1 MNLTYEDHQDEEFGY
16 DNFDLTEEY
25 EEMLDDMVEE
35 ELVSRKNHV
44 LEIVKKKNEPIYAA
58 NKRS

>member
-35 ELVSRKNHV
+35 ELVSRK
-44 LEIVKKKNEPIYAA
+44 IMY
-58 NKRS
+58 